1 MFKDC
6 VTLFSIRS
14 ILSTK
19 CCFLVLRLCEAVGVY
34 LWPQIA
40 PITHFDFEPGPRSSE
55 QSGPPHCIVRLI
67 NLQRAQSS
75 FGSSPTPPSPP
86 SPPPP
91 HGWDFCLTRLFC
103 VVVMDWGISAE
114 GAIKRPLHS
123 HTLSTSHVKS
133 KEKHA
138 HFEEPLNTLLLTL
151 SNTLSPSHVKCSEK
165 LDYEKHAHF
174 EERLI
179 FLLQTEMV
187 VISVKF
193 WF

>member
-6 VTLFSIRS
+6 VTLHSIRS
-14 ILSTK
+14 IHSTK

-40 PITHFDFEPGPRSSE
+40 PITHFDFEPCPRSSE

-75 FGSSPTPPSPP
+75 FRSSPTPPP
-86 SPPPP
+86 SQPRY
-91 HGWDFCLTRLFC
+91 HGWDFCLPRLFC

-123 HTLSTSHVKS
+123 HTLSTSHVKGA
-133 KEKHA
+133 EKHA
-138 HFEEPLNTLLLTL
+138 HFEIPSNPLYYFYKQSWMQCQWNSDSKLG
-151 SNTLSPSHVKCSEK
+151 CS
-165 LDYEKHAHF
+165 
-174 EERLI
+174 I
-179 FLLQTEMV
+179 
-187 VISVKF
+187 
-193 WF
+193 